1 MLGFSYQSL
10 LIWNLHHNYDLYSL
24 GDISWERNMQYIP
37 RGGFAPKRDILY
49 QYIEGLPE
57 VYWWNIQRESKLDRS
72 KSDKS
77 SEIRRIKDDLSDL
90 DLSSWDSS
98 WIFPIFLEHWNVT
111 LWILRWAELLKL
123 LKNNLFR
130 VRLYQKY
137 FADSKNIL
145 HLYVRWSWT
154 SWIGSEVWVKV
165 RRLTCVCRYWLAELW
180 VTWSVGAA

>member
-1 MLGFSYQSL
+1 MGAHFVQPRKDRVKTLFHLQGEFRR
-10 LIWNLHHNYDLYSL
+10 IWINQNTDLYSL

-77 SEIRRIKDDLSDL
+77 SEIRRIKDDLLDL

-111 LWILRWAELLKL
+111 LWIYDLYTNQITWNLKTFTNFIFTFIKETQL
-123 LKNNLFR
+123 
-130 VRLYQKY
+130 
-137 FADSKNIL
+137 
-145 HLYVRWSWT
+145 
-154 SWIGSEVWVKV
+154 
-165 RRLTCVCRYWLAELW
+165 
-180 VTWSVGAA
+180 